1 MSLEVTPGS
10 PGEQRRREKATLNNL
25 NERLETVL
33 GNIRK
38 DNIKLARTI
47 KDHEGDVRYAEDVVR
62 ITEEEQ
68 ARLDREAQDL
78 LLKNA
83 TMMGTKI
90 NSAHAKA
97 GMECQYQYDKGKM
110 LTLYLSGGGRDQC
123 VPTH

>member
-97 GMECQYQYDKGKM
+97 GME
-110 LTLYLSGGGRDQC
+110 
-123 VPTH
+123 